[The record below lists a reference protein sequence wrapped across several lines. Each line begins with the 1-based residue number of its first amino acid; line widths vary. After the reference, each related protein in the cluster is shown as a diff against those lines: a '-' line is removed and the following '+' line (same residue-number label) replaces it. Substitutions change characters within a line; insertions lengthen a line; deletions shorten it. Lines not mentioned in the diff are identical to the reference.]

1 MRLNMK
7 ATGKWLIPLV
17 ALAMTA
23 CGGDAQLDAALD
35 TMNADDLAADV
46 QVLAS
51 DEFEGRGPSSPGE
64 DKTVNFLEA
73 EFRKLGLQPG
83 NGDSYFQ
90 EVPLVSITADPSA
103 TLTVRGNGAANLFDY
118 GNEIMV
124 WTKRAVGNTSV
135 INSPLVFVGYGI
147 VAPEYGWN
155 DYEGVDARGKTVVM
169 LVNDPGYATKDT
181 TLFNG
186 NTMTYYGRWTYKF
199 EEAARQGAAGALIVH
214 ETEPAAYPWGTVQ
227 GSWSGPQFSLLAEDN
242 NISRVAVEGWVT
254 LETAQTMFR
263 QADLNFDLV
272 KTLASQQGFKAVPIG
287 LTSSITLRNSIEQ
300 STSRNVIARI
310 PCSER
315 PDEHL
320 VYMAHWDHFG
330 IDRSL
335 EGDQVYNGALDN
347 ATGTAGLL
355 EMAEAFMSLEQRPA
369 RSILFIAVTA
379 EEQGLL
385 GSAYYGSNP
394 IYPLD
399 KTVAAINMDAMNIL
413 GSMNDVIVVGLG
425 NSELDDYLADAAK
438 HQNRVLVPDA
448 EPQAGYYYRSDHF
461 SFAKVGVPALY
472 AGEGTDHVEHGKDWT
487 QERRDEYLA
496 QNYHKPSDEYSEDWD
511 LSGAIDD
518 LRLYF
523 RIGYRLANESTF
535 PNWSEGTEFKATRDA
550 MMGGGH

>member
-17 ALAMTA
+17 PLALAA

-35 TMNADDLAADV
+35 TLNADDLAADV

-51 DEFEGRGPSSPGE
+51 DEYEGRGPSSPGE
-64 DKTVNFLEA
+64 DKTVAFLEE
-73 EFRKLGLQPG
+73 EFNKLGVEPG

-90 EVPLVSITADPSA
+90 EVPLVSITADPRA
-103 TLTVRGNGAANLFDY
+103 TLTVRGQGSSKRY
-118 GNEIMV
+118 GYGDEVMV
-124 WTKRAVGNTSV
+124 WTKRVVGSAS
-135 INSPLVFVGYGI
+135 ISNSDMVFVGYGV
-147 VAPEYGWN
+147 VAPEFGWN
-155 DYEGVDARGKTVVM
+155 DYEGLDVRGKTVVM
-169 LVNDPGYATKDT
+169 LVNDPGFATKDT
-181 TLFNG
+181 ALFNG

-227 GSWSGPQFSLLAEDN
+227 GSWSGPQFALVAEDN
-242 NISRVAVEGWVT
+242 NMSRVVVEGWITV
-254 LETAQTMFR
+254 ETARSIFE
-263 QADLNFDLV
+263 QAGLDYESLKDAATQRDFE
-272 KTLASQQGFKAVPIG
+272 SVPLG
-287 LTSSITLRNSIEQ
+287 LTASLSLRNSIVQ
-300 STSRNVIARI
+300 STSRNVVARI
-310 PCSER
+310 PGSER

-355 EMAEAFMSLEQRPA
+355 ELAEAFMSLEQRPA

-394 IYPLD
+394 IYPLA

-438 HQNRVLVPDA
+438 YQNRVLVPDA

-550 MMGGGH
+550 MMGGH

>member
-1 MRLNMK
+1 MSAASRR
-7 ATGKWLIPLV
+7 LIPLV
-17 ALAMTA
+17 ALAIAA
-23 CGGDAQLDAALD
+23 CGGDAQRDAALD
-35 TMNADDLAADV
+35 SFSSDELAADV

-64 DKTVNFLEA
+64 DKTVAFLEE
-73 EFRKLGLQPG
+73 EFQKLGVEPG

-90 EVPLVSITADPSA
+90 EVPLVSITVDPSA

-124 WTKRAVGNTSV
+124 WTKRAVGNTSA

-155 DYEGVDARGKTVVM
+155 DYEGVDVRGKTVVI
-169 LVNDPGYATKDT
+169 LVNDPGFATKDT

-186 NTMTYYGRWTYKF
+186 NTMTYYGRWTYKL
-199 EEAARQGAAGALIVH
+199 EEAARQGAAAALIVH

-242 NISRVAVEGWVT
+242 NMSRVAVEGWVT
-254 LETAQTMFR
+254 SETAQTIFG
-263 QADLNFDLV
+263 QADLNFDLL
-272 KTLASQQGFKAVPIG
+272 KTLASQQGFKAVPVG
-287 LTSSITLRNSIEQ
+287 LTASIALRNSIVQ

-310 PCSER
+310 PGSER
-315 PDEHL
+315 PDEHV
-320 VYMAHWDHFG
+320 VYMAHWDHLG

-335 EGDQVYNGALDN
+335 EGDQIYNGALDN

-355 EMAEAFMSLEQRPA
+355 ELAEAFMSLEQRPA

-394 IYPLD
+394 IYPLE
-399 KTVAAINMDAMNIL
+399 KTVAAVNMDAMNIL
-413 GSMNDVIVVGLG
+413 GSMKDVVVVGLG
-425 NSELDDYLADAAK
+425 NSELDEYLADAAK
-438 HQNRVLVPDA
+438 YQKRELVPDA

-487 QERRDEYLA
+487 QEWRDRYLA
-496 QNYHKPSDEYSEDWD
+496 ENYHKPSDEYSDDWD

-535 PNWSEGTEFKATRDA
+535 PNWNEGTEFKATRDA
-550 MMGGGH
+550 MMGGN

>member
-1 MRLNMK
+1 
-7 ATGKWLIPLV
+7 
-17 ALAMTA
+17 
-23 CGGDAQLDAALD
+23 
-35 TMNADDLAADV
+35 
-46 QVLAS
+46 
-51 DEFEGRGPSSPGE
+51 
-64 DKTVNFLEA
+64 
-73 EFRKLGLQPG
+73 
-83 NGDSYFQ
+83 
-90 EVPLVSITADPSA
+90 
-103 TLTVRGNGAANLFDY
+103 
-118 GNEIMV
+118 
-124 WTKRAVGNTSV
+124 
-135 INSPLVFVGYGI
+135 
-147 VAPEYGWN
+147 
-155 DYEGVDARGKTVVM
+155 
-169 LVNDPGYATKDT
+169 
-181 TLFNG
+181 
-186 NTMTYYGRWTYKF
+186 
-199 EEAARQGAAGALIVH
+199 
-214 ETEPAAYPWGTVQ
+214 
-227 GSWSGPQFSLLAEDN
+227 
-242 NISRVAVEGWVT
+242 
-254 LETAQTMFR
+254 
-263 QADLNFDLV
+263 
-272 KTLASQQGFKAVPIG
+272 
-287 LTSSITLRNSIEQ
+287 
-300 STSRNVIARI
+300 
-310 PCSER
+310 
-315 PDEHL
+315 
-320 VYMAHWDHFG
+320 
-330 IDRSL
+330 
-335 EGDQVYNGALDN
+335 
-347 ATGTAGLL
+347 
-355 EMAEAFMSLEQRPA
+355 MSLEQRPA

-438 HQNRVLVPDA
+438 YQHRVLVPDA

>member
-7 ATGKWLIPLV
+7 ATDKWLIPFI
-17 ALAMTA
+17 ALAMAA

-73 EFRKLGLQPG
+73 EFRKLGLEPG
-83 NGDSYFQ
+83 NGDSFFQ

-300 STSRNVIARI
+300 STSRNVIARM
-310 PCSER
+310 PGSER

-335 EGDQVYNGALDN
+335 EGDQIYNGALDN

-355 EMAEAFMSLEQRPA
+355 ELAEAFMSLEQRPA

-385 GSAYYGSNP
+385 GSTYYGSNP

-438 HQNRVLVPDA
+438 YQHRVLVPDA

-535 PNWSEGTEFKATRDA
+535 PNWSEGTEFRATRDA
-550 MMGGGH
+550 MMGRH